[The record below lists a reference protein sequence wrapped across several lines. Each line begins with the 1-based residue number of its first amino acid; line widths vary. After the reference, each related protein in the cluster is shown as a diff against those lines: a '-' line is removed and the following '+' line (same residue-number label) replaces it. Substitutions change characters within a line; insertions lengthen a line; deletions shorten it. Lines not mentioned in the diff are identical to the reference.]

1 MKRVGTILLCLLAL
15 LCTAFIWSN
24 SAKPAVESSG
34 QSLQILACVKG
45 LLLSLG
51 FDQEILHTLVR
62 KAAHVTEFALLAGL
76 WTAFAGR
83 MWASDRKFAVVLP
96 FALCL
101 MTAAIDETIQLCFEG
116 RAGMI
121 QDLWVDLIGV
131 AIGMA
136 FAGLVF
142 AGLVFAW
149 RKRRR

>member
-1 MKRVGTILLCLLAL
+1 MRRVGTILLCLLAL

-34 QSLQILACVKG
+34 QSLQILAHIQG

-62 KAAHVTEFALLAGL
+62 KAAHVAEFALLAAL
-76 WTAFAGR
+76 WTGFAGR
-83 MWASDRKFAVVLP
+83 MWRTDRKFALLFP
-96 FALCL
+96 FAACL
-101 MTAAIDETIQLCFEG
+101 VTALADETIQLGFEG

-131 AIGMA
+131 VLGIA
-136 FAGLVF
+136 FAGVVAVIF
-142 AGLVFAW
+142 KRTKV
-149 RKRRR
+149 RKR